1 MALQLL
7 SSQGK
12 RGVDLHL
19 LTMPAD
25 IEDTSYLSTYFDV
38 VEFSPIFTAGKNSVA
53 FNGTPLLSPNS
64 EIQVQCIDSNGN
76 SLYLEYPKSK
86 TQFVDVANFVVAIHV
101 YNEIYNGVGKLIVVG
116 TSKKGEIVRWTANIS
131 IDKTLQNISKTRFY
145 STPTMEARSLL
156 YPVISNDIA
165 LQQTYLIRFT
175 GSFYANAIIPPK
187 DTIQSYINPKKID
200 IDYRITYNA
209 PNQSLISPQ
218 IYPTTSFNTQMEGQ
232 SILLTSNI
240 IQEPF
245 SYKEKYTNVSAS
257 FKIKKVINSNTLQVS
272 DAFFYQNGKDQIITN
287 INLGQFTSSYK
298 WISYNTAPDIY
309 KKYVPPGEDPIYVK
323 DSYAEILYRNI
334 GTFSGFIARHKL
346 YRKSSLY
353 PGDFQLLTDE
363 PLGTRELLVDPVTA
377 NKSYNLIG
385 SFYNSVHID
394 KYWFTSST
402 DFQLSHSVTPQIN
415 AMRINTLGSFSKMDG
430 TKYIIVKT
438 DSVDT
443 IPNDHTYWPY
453 DEDQFNELQG
463 LKYNSNFIDLKSGS
477 LYALSMNLSIEK
489 ENLDTSAKLQFFF
502 TSSISDIKKE
512 KNYISPFGL
521 KLGEIDVNE
530 DTTTKHFSNKQYF
543 YFTPKEDYFGTLVIV
558 PYHCGAIFSEIS
570 LGVYG
575 DHGFSPDSLTTKIPF
590 KVNCQNEVWQ
600 LKSELYDINSILV
613 YSDLKTVQ
621 TFDATGESL
630 FVFIGNS
637 NIDPSNVSFISGS
650 LTVSKSL
657 FLPNLP
663 GCPPSDKRFIAWEP
677 PTHYPPEAGDG
688 VLCYTNL
695 TAVELLPTNDL
706 GTVTTKDYINIV
718 TTNDNE
724 QSIAIR
730 YSGNGVDIAGRRIY
744 IDSSGVKHT
753 YS

>member
-7 SSQGK
+7 SSLGK
-12 RGVDLHL
+12 RGVDLGL
-19 LTMPAD
+19 LTMKAD
-25 IEDTSYLSTYFDV
+25 IEDTAYLSTYFDV
-38 VEFSPIFTAGKNSVA
+38 VEFNPIFTAGKNSVA

-64 EIQVQCIDSNGN
+64 EIQVQCIDSNGD
-76 SLYLEYPKSK
+76 SLYLERPKSK

-101 YNEIYNGVGKLIVVG
+101 YNETYNGPGKLIIVG
-116 TSKKGEIVRWTANIS
+116 TSKKGEIIRWAANIS

-156 YPVISNDIA
+156 YPVINNDIA
-165 LQQTYLIRFT
+165 FQQTYLIRFT
-175 GSFYANAIIPPK
+175 GSFYSNAITPLK
-187 DTIQSYINPKKID
+187 DTIQSYINPKKTD

-209 PNQSLISPQ
+209 PNQSSIGPQ
-218 IYPTTSFNTQMEGQ
+218 IYPTASFNTQMEGQ
-232 SILLTSNI
+232 SIRLTATV

-245 SYKEKYTNVSAS
+245 SYKEKHTNVSAS

-272 DAFFYQNGKDQIITN
+272 DAFFYPNGKDQIVTN

-298 WISYNTAPDIY
+298 WISYNTASDIY
-309 KKYVPPGEDPIYVK
+309 KKYDPPGGPVVYVK

-363 PLGTRELLVDPVTA
+363 PLGTRDLLVDPVTA

-385 SFYNSVHID
+385 SFYNSVHIN

-402 DFQLSHSVTPQIN
+402 DFQLSHSVTPRIN
-415 AMRINTLGSFSKMDG
+415 AMRIKVMGSFSKMDG
-430 TKYIIVKT
+430 TKYVIVKT

-443 IPNDHTYWPY
+443 IPNDYIYRPY
-453 DEDQFNELQG
+453 DETQFNELQG

-489 ENLDTSAKLQFFF
+489 DNFDTSAKLQFFF
-502 TSSISDIKKE
+502 TSSITDIKKE

-521 KLGEIDVNE
+521 KLGEISVSEN
-530 DTTTKHFSNKQYF
+530 TTIKHFSNKQYI
-543 YFTPKEDYFGTLVIV
+543 YFVPKEDYYGTMVIV
-558 PYHCGAIFSEIS
+558 PYHCGAIFSEVS

-575 DHGFSPDSLTTKIPF
+575 DHGFSPDSLSTKIPF
-590 KVNCQNEVWQ
+590 KVNCQSEVWQ
-600 LKSELYDINSILV
+600 LKSELYDINSTLV

-621 TFDATGESL
+621 TFDAEGESL
-630 FVFIGNS
+630 FIFIGSS
-637 NIDPSNVSFISGS
+637 NIDLSNVSFVSGS
-650 LTVSKSL
+650 LTVSQSL
-657 FLPNLP
+657 FLPNLL

-677 PTHYPPEAGDG
+677 PTHYPPQAGDG

-695 TAVELLPTNDL
+695 TAVGLLPTNNL
-706 GTVTTKDYINIV
+706 GTVITKDYINIV
-718 TTNDNE
+718 TTTGNE
-724 QSIAIR
+724 RSIAVH
-730 YSGNGVDIAGRRIY
+730 YSGSGNSIAGRRIF
-744 IDSSGVKHT
+744 IDASGIKHI
-753 YS
+753 YQ